1 MKLNIIPVKWSDEG
15 VLMLDQRLLP
25 TEEKWLTLKTYKE
38 VADGIR
44 DMVVRGA
51 PAIGVSAAYGIALG
65 VKQFVGTNLTD
76 LEDELDYISEVI
88 GKTRPTAVN
97 LFWAIDRMKR
107 TFQKAKTEGRSI
119 TEIKQI
125 MIEDAKAIHDED
137 IESQR
142 LIAQFGGELL
152 EDDSTVLT
160 HCNAGALATGGV
172 WGTALGVIRGAV
184 DQGKAVSVIADETR
198 PYLQGARLTAWELLQ
213 DDIPVTLITDNMSGH
228 MMKKGRVQAVV
239 VGSDRIAAN
248 GDVANKIG
256 TYMVAVLAKQHG
268 IPFYVAAPL
277 STVDMNCPT
286 GEEIPIEERDQREIT
301 HVQQIQLA
309 PEGIGVSNYAFDV
322 TPNELVTA
330 IVTEMGVAR
339 APYTESLKAQFEK
352 RAAE

>member
-1 MKLNIIPVKWSDEG
+1 MIIPVKWSDEG

-25 TEEKWLTLKTYKE
+25 TEEKWLTLRTYVD
-38 VADGIR
+38 VANAIR

-65 VKQFVGTNLTD
+65 VKNFVGTSLLD
-76 LEDELDYISEVI
+76 LEDEFDYISEI
-88 GKTRPTAVN
+88 LGKTRPTAVN
-97 LFWAIDRMKR
+97 LFWAIDRMRR
-107 TFQKAKTEGRSI
+107 TFQKAKSEGKSVS
-119 TEIKQI
+119 EIKQI
-125 MIEDAKAIHDED
+125 LLVDAKAIHDED

-152 EDDSTVLT
+152 EDNSTVLT

-184 DQGKAVSVIADETR
+184 NQGKSVSVFADETR

-228 MMKKGRVQAVV
+228 VMKQGKIQAVV

-256 TYMVAVLAKQHG
+256 TYMVAVLARRHN

-277 STVDMNCPT
+277 STVDLNCPT
-286 GEEIPIEERDQREIT
+286 GDEIPIEERNVREIS
-301 HVQQIQLA
+301 HLKDIRLA
-309 PEGIGVSNYAFDV
+309 PEGIEISNPAFDV

-330 IVTEMGVAR
+330 IITEKGVAR
-339 APYTESLKAQFEK
+339 APFAESLKKMFE
-352 RAAE
+352 E

>member
-1 MKLNIIPVKWSDEG
+1 MIIPVKWTDEG
-15 VLMLDQRLLP
+15 VNMLDQRLLP
-25 TEEKWLTLKTYKE
+25 TEETWLMLRTYKE
-38 VADGIR
+38 VADSIT

-65 VKQFVGTNLTD
+65 VKQFVGTNLVD
-76 LEDELDYISEVI
+76 LEDDFEFICETLH
-88 GKTRPTAVN
+88 KTRPTAVN

-107 TFQKAKTEGRSI
+107 VFAQAKADGKSI
-119 TEIKQI
+119 SEIKQI
-125 MIEDAKAIHDED
+125 LIDDAKAIHEED

-152 EDDSTVLT
+152 TDNSTVLT

-184 DQGKAVSVIADETR
+184 NQGKNIHVIADETR
-198 PYLQGARLTAWELLQ
+198 PYLQGARLTAWELHE
-213 DDIPVTLITDNMSGH
+213 DNIPVTLITDNMSGY
-228 MMKKGRVQAVV
+228 MMNKGAVQAVV

-256 TYMVAVLAKQHG
+256 TYMVAVLAKRHN

-286 GEEIPIEERDQREIT
+286 GEQIPIEERDRREIT
-301 HVQQIQLA
+301 HYKDLQIA
-309 PEGIGVSNYAFDV
+309 PDGIGVSNPAFDV
-322 TPNELVTA
+322 TPNDLVTA
-330 IVTEMGVAR
+330 IITEKGVAR
-339 APYTESLKAQFEK
+339 FPYTESLKKQFED
-352 RAAE
+352 

>member
-1 MKLNIIPVKWSDEG
+1 MIIPVKWADEG
-15 VLMLDQRLLP
+15 VEMLDQRLLP
-25 TEEKWLTLKTYKE
+25 TEEKWLMLKTYTE
-38 VADGIR
+38 VAAGIK

-65 VKQFVGTNLTD
+65 AKNFVGTNMAD
-76 LEDELDYISEVI
+76 FEDELEYVCQVL

-107 TFQKAKTEGRSI
+107 TFHKAKDEKKSI
-119 TEIKQI
+119 SEIKQI
-125 MIEDAKAIHDED
+125 LIEDAKAIHEED

-142 LIAQFGGELL
+142 LIAKFGGELI
-152 EDDSTVLT
+152 EDNSTVLT

-172 WGTALGVIRGAV
+172 WGTALGVVRGAV
-184 DQGKAVSVIADETR
+184 AQGKKISVIADETR

-228 MMKKGRVQAVV
+228 VMKKGRVQAVV

-256 TYMVAVLAKQHG
+256 TYMVAVMARQHG

-277 STVDMNCPT
+277 STVDLNCPT
-286 GEEIPIEERDQREIT
+286 GEEIPIEERAIREIT
-301 HVQQIQLA
+301 HVRDIQLA
-309 PEGIGVSNYAFDV
+309 PEGIDVSNYAFDV
-322 TPNELVTA
+322 TPNDLVTA
-330 IVTEMGVAR
+330 IITEKGVAR
-339 APYTESLKAQFEK
+339 APYTESLRKQFE
-352 RAAE
+352 E

>member
-1 MKLNIIPVKWSDEG
+1 MIIPVKWSDEG

-25 TEEKWLTLKTYKE
+25 TEEIWLTLKTYTE

-65 VKQFVGTNLTD
+65 AKQFVGTNMVD
-76 LEDELDYISEVI
+76 FEDELDYVSEVL

-97 LFWAIDRMKR
+97 LFWAIDEMKK
-107 TFQKAKTEGRSI
+107 TFAGAKAEGQTISEIKEVLLDKAKT
-119 TEIKQI
+119 
-125 MIEDAKAIHDED
+125 IHEED
-137 IESQR
+137 IEAQR
-142 LIAQFGGELL
+142 LIASFGGELI
-152 EDDSTVLT
+152 EDNTTVLT

-184 DQGKAVSVIADETR
+184 NQGKNIHVFADETR
-198 PYLQGARLTAWELLQ
+198 PYLQGARLTAWELKE
-213 DDIPVTLITDNMSGH
+213 DNIPVTLITDNMSGY

-256 TYMVAVLAKQHG
+256 TYMVAVLAKEHG

-277 STVDMNCPT
+277 STVDLNCPT
-286 GEEIPIEERDQREIT
+286 GEEIPIEERDTREVSHIKG
-301 HVQQIQLA
+301 IQLA
-309 PEGIGVSNYAFDV
+309 PEGIEIGNPAFDV
-322 TPNELVTA
+322 TPNHLVTA
-330 IVTEMGVAR
+330 IITEKGVAR
-339 APYTESLKAQFEK
+339 APYTESLKKQFED
-352 RAAE
+352 

>member
-1 MKLNIIPVKWSDEG
+1 MIIPVKWSDEG

-25 TEEKWLTLKTYKE
+25 TEETWLTLKTYAE

-65 VKQFVGTNLTD
+65 VKQFVGTNLVD
-76 LEDELDYISEVI
+76 LEDEFDYIADVLA
-88 GKTRPTAVN
+88 KTRPTAVN
-97 LFWAIDRMKR
+97 LFWAIDRMRDVFK
-107 TFQKAKTEGRSI
+107 KAVADGKSI

-125 MIEDAKAIHDED
+125 LIDESKAIHEED

-142 LIAQFGGELL
+142 LIAQFGGELIA
-152 EDDSTVLT
+152 DNSTVLT

-184 DQGKAVSVIADETR
+184 NQGKKVSVIADETR

-228 MMKKGRVQAVV
+228 LMKKGEVQAVV
-239 VGSDRIAAN
+239 VGADRIAAN
-248 GDVANKIG
+248 GDAANKIG
-256 TYMVAVLAKQHG
+256 TYMVAVLAKRHN

-277 STVDMNCPT
+277 STIDLNCPT
-286 GEEIPIEERDQREIT
+286 GDEIPIEERNIREIT
-301 HVQQIQLA
+301 HVKDIQLA
-309 PEGIGVSNYAFDV
+309 PEGIGVANPAFDV
-322 TPNELVTA
+322 TPNDLIA
-330 IVTEMGVAR
+330 GIVTEKGVAR
-339 APYTESLKAQFEK
+339 PPYIESLKNLFE
-352 RAAE
+352 

>member
-1 MKLNIIPVKWSDEG
+1 MIIPVKWSDEG

-25 TEEKWLTLKTYKE
+25 TEEKWLTLRTYTE
-38 VADGIR
+38 VAAAIR

-65 VKQFVGTNLTD
+65 VKNFVGTSLLD
-76 LEDELDYISEVI
+76 LDDEFDYISEI
-88 GKTRPTAVN
+88 LGKTRPTAVN

-107 TFQKAKTEGRSI
+107 TFQKAKSEGKSVS
-119 TEIKQI
+119 EIKQI
-125 MIEDAKAIHDED
+125 LLADAQAIHEED

-152 EDDSTVLT
+152 EDNSTVLT

-184 DQGKAVSVIADETR
+184 NQGKTIDVFADETR

-228 MMKKGRVQAVV
+228 IMKQGKIQAVV

-256 TYMVAVLAKQHG
+256 TYMVAVLAKRHN

-277 STVDMNCPT
+277 STVDLNCPT
-286 GEEIPIEERDQREIT
+286 GEQIPIEERNIREIT
-301 HVQQIQLA
+301 HIQDIRLS
-309 PEGIGVSNYAFDV
+309 PEGIEVSNPAFDV
-322 TPNELVTA
+322 TPNDLVSA
-330 IVTEMGVAR
+330 IITEKGVAR
-339 APYTESLKAQFEK
+339 APYTESLRKMFE
-352 RAAE
+352 E

>member
-25 TEEKWLTLKTYKE
+25 TEEKWLTLRTYDA
-38 VADGIR
+38 VAAGIK

-51 PAIGVSAAYGIALG
+51 PAIGVSAAYGIALAART
-65 VKQFVGTNLTD
+65 FVGTNVDD
-76 LEDELDYISEVI
+76 LKDEIEYASDVLA
-88 GKTRPTAVN
+88 KTRPTAVN

-107 TFQKAKTEGRSI
+107 TFDQAQAEGKSVS
-119 TEIKQI
+119 EIKQVLLD
-125 MIEDAKAIHDED
+125 EAKAIHDED

-142 LIAQFGGELL
+142 LIAKFGGELL
-152 EDDSTVLT
+152 QDNSTVLT

-184 DQGKAVSVIADETR
+184 DQGKSVSVIADETR
-198 PYLQGARLTAWELLQ
+198 PYLQGARLTAWELME

-228 MMKKGRVQAVV
+228 IMKKGGVHAVV

-256 TYMVAVLAKQHG
+256 TYMVAVLAQRHG

-277 STVDMNCPT
+277 STVDLNCPT
-286 GEEIPIEERDQREIT
+286 GDDIPIEERDRAEVT
-301 HVQQIQLA
+301 HVKNNQLA
-309 PEGIGVSNYAFDV
+309 PDGVGVSNYAFDV
-322 TPNELVTA
+322 TPNDLVTA
-330 IVTEMGVAR
+330 IITEKGVAR
-339 APYTESLKAQFEK
+339 APYIESLKKQFDK
-352 RAAE
+352 

>member
-25 TEEKWLTLKTYKE
+25 TEEKWLTLRTYND
-38 VADGIR
+38 VAAGIK

-65 VKQFVGTNLTD
+65 AQQFVGTNVED
-76 LEDELDYISEVI
+76 LAEEIDYISDVI
-88 GKTRPTAVN
+88 GATRPTAVN

-107 TFQKAKTEGRSI
+107 TFEKAKGDGRSVS
-119 TEIKQI
+119 EIKQI
-125 MIEDAKAIHDED
+125 LIDDAKAIHDED

-142 LIAQFGGELL
+142 LIAQFGGELI
-152 EDDSTVLT
+152 ENDSTVLT

-184 DQGKAVSVIADETR
+184 DQGKKVSVIADETR
-198 PYLQGARLTAWELLQ
+198 PYLQGARLTAWELNE

-228 MMKKGRVQAVV
+228 IMKKGGVQAVV

-256 TYMVAVLAKQHG
+256 TYMVAVLAKRHG

-286 GEEIPIEERDQREIT
+286 GDEIPIEERDEREVT
-301 HVQQIQLA
+301 HVKDVQLA
-309 PEGIGVSNYAFDV
+309 PEGIGVSNYAL
-322 TPNELVTA
+322 T
-330 IVTEMGVAR
+330 
-339 APYTESLKAQFEK
+339 
-352 RAAE
+352 

>member
-1 MKLNIIPVKWSDEG
+1 MIIPVKWSDEG

-25 TEEKWLTLKTYKE
+25 TEEKWLTLRSFKE

-65 VKQFVGTNLTD
+65 IKNFVGTNIAD
-76 LEDELDYISEVI
+76 LADELDYIADVM

-97 LFWAIDRMKR
+97 LFWAIERMKR
-107 TFQKAKTEGRSI
+107 VFNQARTDEKSI
-119 TEIKQI
+119 SEIKQI
-125 MIEDAKAIHDED
+125 LITEAKNIHDED

-142 LIAQFGGELL
+142 MIAEHGGKLL
-152 EDDSTVLT
+152 SDNSTVLT

-184 DQGKAVSVIADETR
+184 NQGKTIAVIADETR

-213 DDIPVTLITDNMSGH
+213 DNIPVTLITDSMSGH
-228 MMKKGRVQAVV
+228 MMSKGKVQAVV

-256 TYMVAVLAKQHG
+256 TYMVAVLAKQHN

-277 STVDMNCPT
+277 STVDLNCPT
-286 GEEIPIEERDQREIT
+286 GEEIPIEERNIREIT
-301 HVQQIQLA
+301 HVQDIQLA
-309 PEGIGVSNYAFDV
+309 PEGISVNNYAFDV
-322 TPNELVTA
+322 TPNEFVAA
-330 IVTEMGVAR
+330 IITEKGVAR
-339 APYTESLKAQFEK
+339 APYTESLKKMFDQ
-352 RAAE
+352 

>member
-1 MKLNIIPVKWSDEG
+1 MIIPVKWTDEG
-15 VLMLDQRLLP
+15 VNMLDQRLLP
-25 TEEKWLTLKTYKE
+25 TEEKWLMLKSFNE

-65 VKQFVGTNLTD
+65 AKNFVGTNVDD
-76 LEDELDYISEVI
+76 LAEELDYIGDVMS
-88 GKTRPTAVN
+88 KTRPTAIN

-107 TFQKAKTEGRSI
+107 TFEQAKADGKSVS
-119 TEIKQI
+119 EIKQI
-125 MIEDAKAIHDED
+125 LIEDAKAIHEED

-142 LIAQFGGELL
+142 LIAKFGGELL
-152 EDDSTVLT
+152 ADDSTVLT

-172 WGTALGVIRGAV
+172 WGTALGVIRGAIN
-184 DQGKAVSVIADETR
+184 QGKTISVIADETR

-228 MMKKGRVQAVV
+228 IMKQGKVHAVV

-256 TYMVAVLAKQHG
+256 TYMVAVLAQRHN

-277 STVDMNCPT
+277 STVDLNSAT
-286 GEEIPIEERDQREIT
+286 GDDIPIEERNIREIT
-301 HVQQIQLA
+301 HVQDIQLA
-309 PEGIGVSNYAFDV
+309 PEGISVSNYAFDV
-322 TPNELVTA
+322 TPNDLVTA
-330 IVTEMGVAR
+330 IITEKGVAR
-339 APYTESLKAQFEK
+339 KPYTESLRKMFE
-352 RAAE
+352 E

>member
-1 MKLNIIPVKWSDEG
+1 MNLNIIPVEWTDEG
-15 VLMLDQRLLP
+15 VRMLDQRLLP
-25 TEEKWLTLKTYKE
+25 TEEKWLMLRTYGD
-38 VADGIR
+38 VAAGIK

-51 PAIGVSAAYGIALG
+51 PAIGVSAAYGVALG
-65 VKQFVGTNLTD
+65 AKQFVGTNIDD
-76 LEDELDYISEVI
+76 LEDEIEYVSDIL
-88 GKTRPTAVN
+88 GATRPTAVN

-107 TFQKAKTEGRSI
+107 TFRKAREDGKSVA
-119 TEIKQI
+119 EIQQALI
-125 MIEDAKAIHDED
+125 DDAKAIHDED

-142 LIAQFGGELL
+142 LIAKFGGELI
-152 EDDSTVLT
+152 EDNSTVLT

-184 DQGKAVSVIADETR
+184 DQGKHVSVIADETR
-198 PYLQGARLTAWELLQ
+198 PYLQGARLTAWELLK

-256 TYMVAVLAKQHG
+256 TYMVAVLARQHG

-277 STVDMNCPT
+277 STVDLSCPT
-286 GEEIPIEERDQREIT
+286 GDEIPIEEREAREIT
-301 HVQQIQLA
+301 HVRDIQLA

-330 IVTEMGVAR
+330 IITEKGVAR
-339 APYTESLKAQFEK
+339 APYTESLKKQFEG
-352 RAAE
+352 

>member
-1 MKLNIIPVKWSDEG
+1 MIIPVKWSDEG

-25 TEEKWLTLKTYKE
+25 TEEKWLTLKTYTD
-38 VADGIR
+38 VAKGIK

-65 VKQFVGTNLTD
+65 AKQFVGMDLTD
-76 LEDELDYISEVI
+76 FEDEIAYISEVLA
-88 GKTRPTAVN
+88 KTRPTAVN
-97 LFWAIDRMKR
+97 LFWAIDRMNR
-107 TFQKAKTEGRSI
+107 TFQKAKAEGKSVG
-119 TEIKQI
+119 EIKQI
-125 MIEDAKAIHDED
+125 LLDDAKAIHEED

-142 LIAQFGGELL
+142 LIAQFGGELI
-152 EDDSTVLT
+152 ENDSTVLT

-184 DQGKAVSVIADETR
+184 DQGKKVSVIADETR

-277 STVDMNCPT
+277 STVDLNCPT
-286 GEEIPIEERDQREIT
+286 GDEIPIEERDIREIT
-301 HVQQIQLA
+301 HVKDIQLA
-309 PEGIGVSNYAFDV
+309 PEGIEVSNYAFDV
-322 TPNELVTA
+322 TPHELVTA
-330 IVTEMGVAR
+330 IITEKGVAR
-339 APYTESLKAQFEK
+339 APYSESLRRQFED
-352 RAAE
+352 

>member
-1 MKLNIIPVKWSDEG
+1 
-15 VLMLDQRLLP
+15 MLDQRRLP
-25 TEEKWLTLKTYKE
+25 TEEKWLTLRTFQE
-38 VADGIR
+38 VAEGIR

-65 VKQFVGTNLTD
+65 VKQFVGTNVTD
-76 LEDELDYISEVI
+76 LEDELDYICDVM

-107 TFQKAKTEGRSI
+107 TFQKAKDEGKSI
-119 TEIKQI
+119 SEIKQI
-125 MIEDAKAIHDED
+125 MIGDASAIHEED

-142 LIAQFGGELL
+142 LIAKFGGELI
-152 EDDSTVLT
+152 ENDSTVLT

-184 DQGKAVSVIADETR
+184 DQGKTISVIADETR

-256 TYMVAVLAKQHG
+256 TYMVAVLARQHG

-286 GEEIPIEERDQREIT
+286 GDDIPIEERDRREIT
-301 HVQQIQLA
+301 HVQEIQLA
-309 PEGIGVSNYAFDV
+309 PDGIGVSNCAFDV
-322 TPNELVTA
+322 TPNEFVTA
-330 IVTEMGVAR
+330 IITEKGVAR
-339 APYTESLKAQFEK
+339 APYTESLKKQFE
-352 RAAE
+352 E